1 MRRNFTNTYSW
12 GIIIAIAIFMNCALA
27 QAVQLPQNDTIN
39 YFPTKKKPKK
49 GLLNLTFPPFHA
61 GVQSTVKL
69 SIPAG
74 PDDKL
79 LSNVEVY
86 PNPITDQI
94 NLKYVISRNSNVTI
108 KLVDVLGNDVIPMFS
123 RRVEAGEK
131 TFNYPL
137 PSKLNRGFYFIRIIA
152 GTESVIKRISVL

>member
-1 MRRNFTNTYSW
+1 MRRNFTYTYSW
-12 GIIIAIAIFMNCALA
+12 IIIIAIAIFMNCALA
-27 QAVQLPQNDTIN
+27 HAAQSPQNDTSN
-39 YFPTKKKPKK
+39 YFPAKKKPKK
-49 GLLNLTFPPFHA
+49 GFLNLTFPPFHA

-69 SIPAG
+69 SIPRT
-74 PDDKL
+74 DDKL

-94 NLKYVISRNSNVTI
+94 NLKYLISRNSNVTI

-123 RRVEAGEK
+123 QRVEPGER
-131 TFNYPL
+131 TFSYAL
-137 PSKLNRGFYFIRIIA
+137 PSKLNRGFYFIRVSA